1 MSIQGK
7 KVWKYF
13 VIFLT
18 FSLISPIYGIT
29 PYRNKQPETKKTVSP
44 ILYPSIEKIKT
55 MLPIIKDAAFCQRL
69 LEHVVKMIFAEIDK
83 EYYNFQEKDKEN
95 IDFLYQTLE
104 KYNIVEEF
112 SNTIATT
119 VFDPNEYLFVFVGNA
134 NDLQNYQI
142 YLQHKKNNFQ
152 GDKGSFWRNW
162 QPANMIFV
170 SKKHIQFL
178 IDKLLQ
184 AMLLEEEMKIINSN
198 PLFQNSESYKNN
210 LQPQIQFIQQ
220 EMNSLKEELGR
231 ERCLNISINNEML
244 DLQ

>member
-55 MLPIIKDAAFCQRL
+55 MLPIIKDAAFRQRL
-69 LEHVVKMIFAEIDK
+69 LKRVVKMIFAEIDK
-83 EYYNFQEKDKEN
+83 EYYNFQEKDKKN
-95 IDFLYQTLE
+95 IDFLFQTLE
-104 KYNIVEEF
+104 NYNIVEEF

-134 NDLQNYQI
+134 NDLKNYQI

-152 GDKGSFWRNW
+152 GDKGFFWRNW

-178 IDKLLQ
+178 IDTLSK
-184 AMLLEEEMKIINSN
+184 AMFLEEEIKIINQN
-198 PLFQNSESYKNN
+198 PLVQSSESYKKI
-210 LQPQIQFIQQ
+210 LQPQIQANQQ
-220 EMNSLKEELGR
+220 EIKRLKEELGR

>member
-1 MSIQGK
+1 MSIQCK

-29 PYRNKQPETKKTVSP
+29 PYSNKQPETKKKVSP
-44 ILYPSIEKIKT
+44 IIYPSIEKIKT
-55 MLPIIKDAAFCQRL
+55 MLPTRKNAAFRQRL
-69 LEHVVKMIFAEIDK
+69 LEHVVKIVFEQIDK
-83 EYYNFQEKDKEN
+83 EYYNFQEKDKKN
-95 IDFLYQTLE
+95 INFLFQTLE
-104 KYNIVEEF
+104 NYNIVEKF

-134 NDLQNYQI
+134 NDLKNYQT

-152 GDKGSFWRNW
+152 GERGSFWRNW

-178 IDKLLQ
+178 IDTLSQ
-184 AMLLEEEMKIINSN
+184 VMFLEEEIKSINQN
-198 PLFQNSESYKNN
+198 PLVQSNESYKKS
-210 LQPQIQFIQQ
+210 LQPQIQANKQEIQR
-220 EMNSLKEELGR
+220 LKEELGR